1 MWLVLAGLR
10 RPITIIVAV
19 ISIVLCSYLAIKRMK
34 VDIFPNLG
42 APAIFVAQPYGGMDP
57 AQMEGYLTYYLEYH
71 FLYITGIEHVESKSI
86 QGIALIKLQFHP
98 GTDMASALAETINY
112 ANRARAF
119 MPPGTVPPF
128 VMRFDAGSVPV
139 GNLVFSS
146 STKSVGEIQDLALN
160 RVRPLF
166 ATLPGVSAP
175 PPFGGA
181 ARTIVVSV
189 DPDRLRAYRM
199 APEEVVQALNAGN
212 VIVPAGNVRTGD
224 LLRLAPINSVV
235 SSIKELQNLPIR
247 TGAGPTVFLR
257 DIGTVEDSSDIVTG
271 YAEVNG
277 RRTVYIPVTKR
288 ADASTLAVVNEVK
301 ANLAQ
306 FQAVVPS
313 DVKIDYEF
321 DQSSY
326 VRNSLLS
333 VVKEGLLGA
342 LLTGLMV
349 LLFLRDWR
357 SALIVVTTIPFALL
371 ATVVVLWGTGQT
383 INIMTLGG
391 LALAVG
397 ILVDESTVVM
407 ENIHSHLGQGRGRA
421 VAVLEA
427 SKEVQIPRLL
437 AMLCVLAVFVPSFF
451 MVGVSRSLFIP
462 LSLAVGFAMAASY
475 LLSSSLVPVLST
487 WILRAHAPADEEGAP
502 SLLSK
507 LRAKLGTLLEKLT
520 RNRRIVVSVYVA
532 MALLVIILVGPYL
545 GREIFPQVSSGQLL
559 LRFRAPIGSRVEATE
574 RLSLDVLRSIE
585 KAAGPGNVT
594 ITLGYVGAPPPNY
607 PINTIYLWT
616 SGQHEAVL
624 RVALNPKSGI
634 HSDEFEERL
643 RKTLPPE
650 FPGCQF
656 SFEAADIVTQIM
668 NFGAPTPVEIKV
680 IGPDLAADRGFAEKV
695 RAELGKIR
703 ALRDLQ
709 YDEPLDYPSMDI
721 NVDRERAGQL
731 GVTAAGV
738 GRSFLAATSS
748 SRFVVPNY
756 WADPKSGVA
765 YQVQVQVPQ
774 AEMTSIQDL
783 EQVPVTLGS
792 STHPLL
798 GDVAQVTYGKAV
810 GEYHRLNGQRMVT
823 LTANVS
829 GEDLGRVASR
839 LDEAIKNA
847 GTPPRGVKVTVRG
860 QIGPMKQTLTN
871 LGVGLLLAVLV
882 IYLLLSANFQSMRL
896 AFIVLSTMPAVI
908 CGVIFALLLTRT
920 TLNIQ
925 SFMGAIMAIGVAVAN
940 AILLIIFAEEHR
952 RAGNASNVA
961 AVRGAQ
967 TRMRPILMT
976 SMAMIAGMIPMALG
990 IGEGAQQTAPL
1001 GRAVIGGLLFATAA
1015 TLLVLPLVF
1024 SMVQERAGVKSPSL
1038 DPEDSQ
1044 SAFAI
1049 EQPGNQN
1056 PLRGEAL

>member
-1 MWLVLAGLR
+1 MWLLRAALR
-10 RPITIIVAV
+10 RPLTIIVLVVALA
-19 ISIVLCSYLAIKRMK
+19 LCSILAFVRMP
-34 VDIFPNLG
+34 VDIFPNLNL
-42 APAIFVAQPYGGMDP
+42 PVIYVAQPFGGMSP
-57 AQMEGYLTYYLEYH
+57 AQMEGYLVYYYEYH
-71 FLYITGIEHVESKSI
+71 FLYITGIESVESKSI
-86 QGIALIKLQFHP
+86 QNVGLVKLTFQP
-98 GTDMASALAETINY
+98 GTDMSQAAAQTVGY
-112 ANRARAF
+112 VDRARAF
-119 MPPGTVPPF
+119 MPPGTVAPF
-128 VMRFDAGSVPV
+128 VLRFDAGSVPV
-139 GNLVFSS
+139 GYLVFSS
-146 STKSVGEIQDLALN
+146 QTRTVGEIQDVALN

-224 LLRLAPINSVV
+224 LLRLAPINYVV
-235 SSIKELQNLPIR
+235 SSIKDLQNLPIR

-306 FQAVVPS
+306 FQSVVPS

-326 VRNSLLS
+326 VRNALLS

-357 SALIVVTTIPFALL
+357 SSLIVVATIPFALL
-371 ATVVVLWGTGQT
+371 AAVVALWGAGQT

-407 ENIHSHLGQGRGRA
+407 ENIHSHLDQGRGRA
-421 VAVLEA
+421 RAVLEA

-451 MVGVSRSLFIP
+451 MVGVARSLFVP

-487 WILRAHAPADEEGAP
+487 WILRDVRDEPEKKSS
-502 SLLSK
+502 SLLDR
-507 LRAKLGTLLEKLT
+507 LRRKLGYILEKLA
-520 RNRRIVVSVYVA
+520 RNRRLVVSIYVLA
-532 MALLVIILVGPYL
+532 ALLVIGFVGPHI
-545 GREIFPQVSSGQLL
+545 GREIFPRVSSSQLL
-559 LRFRAPIGSRVEATE
+559 LRFRAPIGTRVEATE
-574 RLSLDVLRSIE
+574 RLSLEVLRSIE
-585 KAAGPGNVT
+585 RAAGPGNVT

-624 RVALNPKSGI
+624 RVAFNPKSGI
-634 HSDEFEERL
+634 RADQFEERL
-643 RKTLPPE
+643 RKSLPGE

-656 SFEAADIVTQIM
+656 SFEAADLVTQIM
-668 NFGAPTPVEIKV
+668 NFGAPTPVEINV
-680 IGPDLAADRGFAEKV
+680 AGPDLGADRAFAEKI
-695 RAELGKIR
+695 RTELGHIG

-709 YDEPLDYPSMDI
+709 YDEPLDYPSMNV

-731 GVTAAGV
+731 GVTVDKV

-748 SRFVVPNY
+748 SRFVTPNY

-765 YQVQVQVPQ
+765 YQLQVQIPQ

-783 EQVPVTLGS
+783 EHVPVTLGS
-792 STHPLL
+792 SSHPLL
-798 GDVAQVTYGKAV
+798 GDVAQITYGNTV

-829 GEDLGRVASR
+829 GEDLGRVSNR
-839 LDEAIKNA
+839 LEEAIKNA
-847 GTPPRGVKVTVRG
+847 GPPPRAVNVKVRG
-860 QIGPMKQTLTN
+860 QVGPMKQTLTN
-871 LGVGLLLAVLV
+871 LAVGLLLAVLV
-882 IYLLLSANFQSMRL
+882 IYLLLTANFQSIRL
-896 AFIVLSTMPAVI
+896 ALVVLSTVPAVI
-908 CGVIFALLLTRT
+908 CGVIFALLLTGT

-940 AILLIIFAEEHR
+940 AILLVIFAEEYR
-952 RAGNASNVA
+952 RAGNASNVSA
-961 AVRGAQ
+961 IHGAQ
-967 TRMRPILMT
+967 TRIRPILMT
-976 SMAMIAGMIPMALG
+976 SMAMVAGMIPMALG

-1015 TLLVLPLVF
+1015 TLLILPLVF
-1024 SMVQERAGVKSPSL
+1024 SMVQERAGARSPSL
-1038 DPEDSQ
+1038 DPDDPQ
-1044 SAFAI
+1044 SAF
-1049 EQPGNQN
+1049 GNQPLSN
-1056 PLRGEAL
+1056 PDSITGEAL

>member
-1 MWLVLAGLR
+1 MWLLRAALR
-10 RPITIIVAV
+10 RPLTIIVFV
-19 ISIVLCSYLAIKRMK
+19 IGVALCSILALVRMPI
-34 VDIFPNLG
+34 DIFPNLNL
-42 APAIFVAQPYGGMDP
+42 PVIYVAQPYGGMSP
-57 AQMEGYLTYYLEYH
+57 AQMEGYLVYYYEYH
-71 FLYITGIEHVESKSI
+71 FLYITGIESVESKSI
-86 QGIALIKLQFHP
+86 QNVGLVKLTFHP
-98 GTDMASALAETINY
+98 GTEMSQAVAQTVGYVD
-112 ANRARAF
+112 RARAF
-119 MPPGTVPPF
+119 MPPGTVSPF
-128 VMRFDAGSVPV
+128 ILRFDAGSVPV
-139 GNLVFSS
+139 GYLVFSS
-146 STKSVGEIQDLALN
+146 PTRTVGEIQDVALN

-199 APEEVVQALNAGN
+199 APDEVIQALNTGN
-212 VIVPAGNVRTGD
+212 AIVPAGNVRTGD

-235 SSIKELQNLPIR
+235 SNIKDLQNLPIR

-257 DIGTVEDSSDIVTG
+257 DIGRVEDSSDIVTG

-288 ADASTLAVVNEVK
+288 ADASTLTVVNEVK

-306 FQAVVPS
+306 FQSVVPS

-371 ATVVVLWGTGQT
+371 AAVVVLWGAGQT

-407 ENIHSHLGQGRGRA
+407 ENIHSHLGEGRGRA

-451 MVGVSRSLFIP
+451 MVGVARSLFVP

-487 WILRAHAPADEEGAP
+487 WILREHGAENVRRGP
-502 SLLSK
+502 TLLAR
-507 LRAKLGTLLEKLT
+507 LREKLGRVLDKLT
-520 RNRRIVVSVYVA
+520 RHRGLVVSIYLAAAVLIIV
-532 MALLVIILVGPYL
+532 LLGSYI
-545 GREIFPQVSSGQLL
+545 GREIFPRVSSDQLL
-559 LRFRAPIGSRVEATE
+559 LRFRAPIGTRVETTE
-574 RLSLDVLRSIE
+574 RLSLDVLRAIE
-585 KAAGPGNVT
+585 KAAGPANVT

-634 HSDEFEERL
+634 RSDEFEERL

-668 NFGAPTPVEIKV
+668 NFGAPTPVEINV
-680 IGPDLAADRGFAEKV
+680 SGPDLGADRDFAEKV

-709 YDEPLDYPSMDI
+709 YDEPLDYPSMDV

-731 GVTAAGV
+731 GVTV
-738 GRSFLAATSS
+738 DKIGRSFLAATSS

-783 EQVPVTLGS
+783 EHIPVTLGS
-792 STHPLL
+792 SAHPLL

-839 LDEAIKNA
+839 LDEA
-847 GTPPRGVKVTVRG
+847 RVTVRG

-871 LGVGLLLAVLV
+871 LGVGLLLAGLV
-882 IYLLLSANFQSMRL
+882 SYLLLSANFQSMRL
-896 AFIVLSTMPAVI
+896 AFIVLSTIPAVI

-961 AVRGAQ
+961 AARAAQ

-1001 GRAVIGGLLFATAA
+1001 GRAVIGGLFFATGA
-1015 TLLVLPLVF
+1015 TLLILPLVF

-1038 DPEDSQ
+1038 DPEDPR
-1044 SAFAI
+1044 SAFA
-1049 EQPGNQN
+1049 ERHVGNQS
-1056 PLRGEAL
+1056 PQAGEAI

>member
-1 MWLVLAGLR
+1 MWLLRAALR
-10 RPITIIVAV
+10 RPLTIIVFV
-19 ISIVLCSYLAIKRMK
+19 IALALCSILAFVRMP
-34 VDIFPNLG
+34 VDIFPNLNL
-42 APAIFVAQPYGGMDP
+42 PVIYVAQPFGGMSP
-57 AQMEGYLTYYLEYH
+57 AQMEGYLVYYYEYH
-71 FLYITGIEHVESKSI
+71 FLYITGIESVESKSI
-86 QGIALIKLQFHP
+86 QNVGLVKLTFQP
-98 GTDMASALAETINY
+98 GTDISQAAAQTVGY
-112 ANRARAF
+112 VDRARAF
-119 MPPGTVPPF
+119 MPPGTVAPF
-128 VMRFDAGSVPV
+128 ILRFDAGSVPV
-139 GNLVFSS
+139 GYLVFSS
-146 STKSVGEIQDLALN
+146 PTRTVGEIQDVALN

-181 ARTIVVSV
+181 ARTIVVNV

-212 VIVPAGNVRTGD
+212 IIVPAGNVRTGD

-235 SSIKELQNLPIR
+235 SSIKDLQNLPIR

-257 DIGTVEDSSDIVTG
+257 DIGIVEDSSDIVTG

-306 FQAVVPS
+306 FQSVVPS

-326 VRNSLLS
+326 VRNALLS

-357 SALIVVTTIPFALL
+357 SALIVVATIPFALL
-371 ATVVVLWGTGQT
+371 TAVVALWGAGQT

-407 ENIHSHLGQGRGRA
+407 ENIHSHLDQGRGRA
-421 VAVLEA
+421 FAVLEA

-451 MVGVSRSLFIP
+451 MVGVARSLFVP

-487 WILRAHAPADEEGAP
+487 WILRDIRPGHANKSP
-502 SLLSK
+502 SFLDR
-507 LRAKLGTLLEKLT
+507 LRRKLGDLLERLAG
-520 RNRRIVVSVYVA
+520 NRRLVVSLYVVA
-532 MALLVIILVGPYL
+532 ALLVIGFVGPHI
-545 GREIFPQVSSGQLL
+545 GREIFPTVSSTQLL
-559 LRFRAPIGSRVEATE
+559 LRFRAPIGTRVEATE
-574 RLSLDVLRSIE
+574 RLSLELLRSIE
-585 KAAGPGNVT
+585 QAAGSGNVT

-624 RVALNPKSGI
+624 RVAFNPKSGI
-634 HSDEFEERL
+634 RADEFEERL
-643 RKTLPPE
+643 RKSLPAE

-656 SFEAADIVTQIM
+656 SFEAADLVTQIM
-668 NFGAPTPVEIKV
+668 NFGAPTPVEINV
-680 IGPDLAADRGFAEKV
+680 AGPDLAADRAFADKL
-695 RAELGKIR
+695 RAELGHIV
-703 ALRDLQ
+703 ALRYLQ
-709 YDEPLDYPSMDI
+709 YDEPLDYPSM
-721 NVDRERAGQL
+721 NVNIDRERAGQL
-731 GVTAAGV
+731 GVTVDKV

-748 SRFVVPNY
+748 SRFVTPNY

-765 YQVQVQVPQ
+765 YQLQVQIPQ

-783 EQVPVTLGS
+783 EHVPVTPGS
-792 STHPLL
+792 SSHPLL
-798 GDVAQVTYGKAV
+798 GDVAQISYGNTV

-829 GEDLGRVASR
+829 GEDLGRVSNR
-839 LDEAIKNA
+839 LGQAIKNA
-847 GTPPRGVKVTVRG
+847 GAPPRGVNVKVLG
-860 QIGPMKQTLTN
+860 QVGPMKQTLTN

-882 IYLLLSANFQSMRL
+882 IYLLLAANFQSMRL
-896 AFIVLSTMPAVI
+896 ALVVLSTVPAVI
-908 CGVIFALLLTRT
+908 CGVILALLLTGT

-940 AILLIIFAEEHR
+940 AILLVIFAEEYR
-952 RAGNASNVA
+952 RAGNASNVSA
-961 AVRGAQ
+961 IHGAQ

-1015 TLLVLPLVF
+1015 TLLILPLVF
-1024 SMVQERAGVKSPSL
+1024 SMIQERAGTRSPSL
-1038 DPEDSQ
+1038 DPDDPQ
-1044 SAFAI
+1044 SAFAKH
-1049 EQPGNQN
+1049 PHSN
-1056 PLRGEAL
+1056 PDSISGEAL

>member
-1 MWLVLAGLR
+1 MWLLRAALR
-10 RPITIIVAV
+10 RPRTVIVFV
-19 ISIVLCSYLAIKRMK
+19 IAIALCSILALVRMP
-34 VDIFPNLG
+34 VDIFPNLNL
-42 APAIFVAQPYGGMDP
+42 PVIYVAQPFGGMSP
-57 AQMEGYLTYYLEYH
+57 AQMEGYLVYYYEYH
-71 FLYITGIEHVESKSI
+71 FLYITGIASVESKSV
-86 QGIALIKLQFHP
+86 QNVGLVKLTFQP
-98 GTDMASALAETINY
+98 GTDMSQAAAQTVGY
-112 ANRARAF
+112 VDRARAF
-119 MPPGTVPPF
+119 MPPGTVAPF
-128 VMRFDAGSVPV
+128 ILRFDAGSVPV
-139 GNLVFSS
+139 GYLVFSS
-146 STKSVGEIQDLALN
+146 PTRTVGEIQDVALN

-175 PPFGGA
+175 PPFGGS

-189 DPDRLRAYRM
+189 DPGRLRAYRM
-199 APEEVVQALNAGN
+199 APEEVVQALNSGN

-235 SSIKELQNLPIR
+235 SNIKDLQNLPIR

-257 DIGTVEDSSDIVTG
+257 DIGTVEDSSDIITG

-306 FQAVVPS
+306 FQSVVPS

-326 VRNSLLS
+326 VRNALSS

-357 SALIVVTTIPFALL
+357 SALIVVATIPFALL
-371 ATVVVLWGTGQT
+371 AAVVALWGAGQT
-383 INIMTLGG
+383 VNIMTLGG

-407 ENIHSHLGQGRGRA
+407 ENIHSHLDQGRGRA
-421 VAVLEA
+421 IAVLEA

-451 MVGVSRSLFIP
+451 MVGVARSLFVP

-475 LLSSSLVPVLST
+475 LLSSSLVPVLSI
-487 WILRAHAPADEEGAP
+487 WILREVRSEHEEKSP
-502 SLLSK
+502 SLLD
-507 LRAKLGTLLEKLT
+507 RIRRRLGDILERLAG
-520 RNRRIVVSVYVA
+520 NRRLVVFIYGVA
-532 MALLVIILVGPYL
+532 ALLVIGLVGPHI
-545 GREIFPQVSSGQLL
+545 GREIFPRVSSTQML
-559 LRFRAPIGSRVEATE
+559 LRFRAPIGTRVEATE
-574 RLSLDVLRSIE
+574 RLSLEVLRSIE
-585 KAAGPGNVT
+585 KAAGPGSVA

-624 RVALNPKSGI
+624 RVAFNPKSGI
-634 HSDEFEERL
+634 RADEFEERL
-643 RKTLPPE
+643 RKNFPGE

-656 SFEAADIVTQIM
+656 SFEAADLVTQIM
-668 NFGAPTPVEIKV
+668 NFGAPTPVEINV
-680 IGPDLAADRGFAEKV
+680 SGPDLGADRAFAEKV
-695 RAELGKIR
+695 RAELGRIG

-709 YDEPLDYPSMDI
+709 YDEPLDYPSMNV

-731 GVTAAGV
+731 GVTVDKV

-748 SRFVVPNY
+748 SRFVTPNY
-756 WADPKSGVA
+756 WADPRSGVA
-765 YQVQVQVPQ
+765 YQLQVQIPQ

-783 EQVPVTLGS
+783 EQVPVTSGGS
-792 STHPLL
+792 SHPLL
-798 GDVAQVTYGKAV
+798 GDVAQITYGNTV

-829 GEDLGRVASR
+829 GEDLGRVSNR
-839 LDEAIKNA
+839 LEEAIKNA
-847 GTPPRGVKVTVRG
+847 GTPPRGVNVKVRG
-860 QIGPMKQTLTN
+860 QVGPMKQTLTN

-882 IYLLLSANFQSMRL
+882 IYLLLAANFQSMRL
-896 AFIVLSTMPAVI
+896 ALVVLSTVPAVI
-908 CGVIFALLLTRT
+908 CGVIFALLLTGT

-940 AILLIIFAEEHR
+940 AILLVIFAEGYR
-952 RAGNASNVA
+952 RAGNASNISA
-961 AVRGAQ
+961 IHGAQ

-1015 TLLVLPLVF
+1015 TLLILPLAF
-1024 SMVQERAGVKSPSL
+1024 SMVQERAGTRSPSL
-1038 DPEDSQ
+1038 DPDDPQ
-1044 SAFAI
+1044 SAFAN
-1049 EQPGNQN
+1049 QPRSNSDSM
-1056 PLRGEAL
+1056 PREAL

>member
-1 MWLVLAGLR
+1 MWLLRAALR
-10 RPITIIVAV
+10 RPLTIIIIVIGVA
-19 ISIVLCSYLAIKRMK
+19 LCSILALVRMPI
-34 VDIFPNLG
+34 DIFPNLNL
-42 APAIFVAQPYGGMDP
+42 PVIYVAQPYGGMSP
-57 AQMEGYLTYYLEYH
+57 AQMEGYLVYYYEYH
-71 FLYITGIEHVESKSI
+71 FLYITGIESVESKSI
-86 QGIALIKLQFHP
+86 QNVGLVKLTFHP
-98 GTDMASALAETINY
+98 GTEMSQAVAQTVGYVD
-112 ANRARAF
+112 RARAF
-119 MPPGTVPPF
+119 MPPGTVSPF
-128 VMRFDAGSVPV
+128 ILRFDAGSVPV
-139 GNLVFSS
+139 GYLVFSS
-146 STKSVGEIQDLALN
+146 PTRTVGEIQDVALN

-199 APEEVVQALNAGN
+199 APDEVIQALNTGN
-212 VIVPAGNVRTGD
+212 AIVPAGNVRTGD

-235 SSIKELQNLPIR
+235 SNIKDLQNLPIR

-257 DIGTVEDSSDIVTG
+257 DIGTIEDSSDIITG

-288 ADASTLAVVNEVK
+288 ADASTLAVVSEVK

-371 ATVVVLWGTGQT
+371 AAVVVLWGAGQT

-407 ENIHSHLGQGRGRA
+407 ENIHSHLAEGRGRA
-421 VAVLEA
+421 VAVLQA

-451 MVGVSRSLFIP
+451 MAGVARSLFVP

-487 WILRAHAPADEEGAP
+487 WILREHGAEHVEQGP
-502 SLLSK
+502 KLLTR
-507 LRAKLGTLLEKLT
+507 LREKLGRVLDKLT
-520 RNRRIVVSVYVA
+520 RHRGLVVSVYLA
-532 MALLVIILVGPYL
+532 AALLIIVLLGPYI
-545 GREIFPQVSSGQLL
+545 GREIFPRVSSDQLL
-559 LRFRAPIGSRVEATE
+559 LRFRAPVGTRVETTE

-634 HSDEFEERL
+634 RSDEFEERL
-643 RKTLPPE
+643 RTTLPPE

-668 NFGAPTPVEIKV
+668 NFGAPTPVEINV
-680 IGPDLAADRGFAEKV
+680 SGPDLGTDRGFAEKV
-695 RAELGKIR
+695 RAQLGDVR

-783 EQVPVTLGS
+783 EHVPVTLGS

-839 LDEAIKNA
+839 LDEAINKA
-847 GTPPRGVKVTVRG
+847 GAPPRGVKVSVRG

-871 LGVGLLLAVLV
+871 LGVGLVLAVLV

-896 AFIVLSTMPAVI
+896 AFIVLSTIPAVI

-961 AVRGAQ
+961 AIHGAQ

-1001 GRAVIGGLLFATAA
+1001 GRAVIGGLFFATGA
-1015 TLLVLPLVF
+1015 TLLILPLVF
-1024 SMVQERAGVKSPSL
+1024 SMVQQRAGVKSPSL
-1038 DPEDSQ
+1038 DPEDPQ
-1044 SAFAI
+1044 SAFAK
-1049 EQPGNQN
+1049 QHLGNQT
-1056 PLRGEAL
+1056 PQPGEAL